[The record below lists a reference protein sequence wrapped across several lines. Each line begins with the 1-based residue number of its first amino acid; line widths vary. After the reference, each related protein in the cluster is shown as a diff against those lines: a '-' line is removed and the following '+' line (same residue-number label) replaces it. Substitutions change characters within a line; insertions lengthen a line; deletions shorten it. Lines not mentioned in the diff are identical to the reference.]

1 MLATVLVTSMV
12 MGVSGCTYANST
24 SVKPSLPT
32 VAVSSSAVKSETSA
46 VEVTT
51 VESTSSETSEETT
64 RTTIVVKATPI
75 PKERKSSET
84 TVVETT
90 VETSAKAASETGKKK
105 SSKKATEE
113 TPATTASKSTEKT
126 TAPSEHAE
134 ASSEPSEPQE
144 KVTPTEVPEEP
155 ATSIDPYYTYE
166 TDPNHTYYPPVT
178 SLVIN
183 TPTPTPV
190 YKPFDTSNAKSVAKS
205 AIRQAIVD
213 VCGDRV
219 VIAEDP
225 YGIEEPVRYTF
236 AFDDGLI
243 SNEQKRAE
251 TALSNGE
258 LSHQAI
264 SGAFVPDAESCCSIL
279 AMYDSSS
286 SAPADGWGYMGW
298 PKNTESH
305 PESYEDLY
313 TCMYNAAY
321 MLVTVHCRAMAL
333 DSDYVHFGYGIAM
346 KPSNY
351 GYQSDGDEITCY
363 EIYVYIGAELYYE
376 Y

>member
-1 MLATVLVTSMV
+1 MLIASMI
-12 MGVSGCTYANST
+12 MGMSGCTYANAASER
-24 SVKPSLPT
+24 PSLPT
-32 VAVSSSAVKSETSA
+32 IPTAVSYTTSKSREVELITVQTNSNGVSET
-46 VEVTT
+46 TT
-51 VESTSSETSEETT
+51 H
-64 RTTIVVKATPI
+64 TTIVVKTTLE
-75 PKERKSSET
+75 PKTSET
-84 TVVETT
+84 NVEITSYTTENATDETSMSSKNTKSTTT
-90 VETSAKAASETGKKK
+90 VASKATSTAT
-105 SSKKATEE
+105 KATE
-113 TPATTASKSTEKT
+113 
-126 TAPSEHAE
+126 PSEHGE
-134 ASSEPSEPQE
+134 TSNEPSEPQE
-144 KVTPTEVPEEP
+144 KVAPTEEP
-155 ATSIDPYYTYE
+155 AESATSFDPYYTYE
-166 TDPNHTYYPPVT
+166 TDPNHTYFPPVT
-178 SLVIN
+178 SFVIN

-190 YKPFDTSNAKSVAKS
+190 YKPFDTSKAKSVAKS
-205 AIRQAIVD
+205 AIRQAIID

-225 YGIEEPVRYTF
+225 YGIEEPVTYTF
-236 AFDDGLI
+236 DFDDGLI
-243 SNEQKRAE
+243 SNEQKRAD

-264 SGAFVPDAESCCSIL
+264 SGAYVPDAESCCSIL

-298 PKNTESH
+298 PKDTESH

-351 GYQSDGDEITCY
+351 GYQSDGEEITCY